1 MHKSNPYKS
10 IVPSRIVRTR
20 CGFPDTLQTT
30 LRYQETLSLSSSS
43 GALFGYVYNL
53 NGLYDP
59 NHTGTGHQPLY
70 FDQLMTIYNHYIV
83 IGAKIT
89 VKFTAYP
96 ASIPVNVCLS
106 PNDDGTIVPASFTA
120 LAEQSAA
127 VSGVVS
133 ASGDAP
139 VILNYFWSMKK
150 AYGPNPPTNLLR
162 GNVSVNP
169 QETSCVTIAVQSSD
183 ALTSTVV
190 VAYVEISFIAQFTE
204 LRDIGGS

>member
-1 MHKSNPYKS
+1 
-10 IVPSRIVRTR
+10 
-20 CGFPDTLQTT
+20 
-30 LRYQETLSLSSSS
+30 
-43 GALFGYVYNL
+43 
-53 NGLYDP
+53 
-59 NHTGTGHQPLY
+59 
-70 FDQLMTIYNHYIV
+70 MTIYNHYIV

-96 ASIPVNVCLS
+96 ATIPVNVCLS

-120 LAEQSAA
+120 LAEQGAA

-150 AYGPNPPTNLLR
+150 LMVRTLL
-162 GNVSVNP
+162 
-169 QETSCVTIAVQSSD
+169 QTSCVGMYLQILPRRHVTIIVQSSD

>member
-1 MHKSNPYKS
+1 M
-10 IVPSRIVRTR
+10 
-20 CGFPDTLQTT
+20 
-30 LRYQETLSLSSSS
+30 
-43 GALFGYVYNL
+43 
-53 NGLYDP
+53 
-59 NHTGTGHQPLY
+59 PL
-70 FDQLMTIYNHYIV
+70 
-83 IGAKIT
+83 
-89 VKFTAYP
+89 
-96 ASIPVNVCLS
+96 

-162 GNVSVNP
+162 GNASVNP
-169 QETSCVTIAVQSSD
+169 QETSCATIAVQSSD

-204 LRDIGGS
+204 LRDIGGSKKKEAILAEDNCN